1 VDVAQASRDA
11 TERALEQRE
20 AIRRQAEEALGTAEA
35 QKQEAWQ
42 ALDRMNA
49 DLDRAL
55 DRAVRAEYRLHSLQ
69 AKAGP
74 SQLDRDLQ
82 VHTPIPRMIV
92 CFGSELRHIQVSAGA
107 GGGGAKGIE
116 AKYLQGPM
124 RLGTQSR
131 RNLSHG
137 TLVKSVTI

>member
-1 VDVAQASRDA
+1 V
-11 TERALEQRE
+11 EQRE

-69 AKAGP
+69 AKTGP
-74 SQLDRDLQ
+74 SEIDRDLK
-82 VHTPIPRMIV
+82 V
-92 CFGSELRHIQVSAGA
+92 
-107 GGGGAKGIE
+107 
-116 AKYLQGPM
+116 
-124 RLGTQSR
+124 
-131 RNLSHG
+131 
-137 TLVKSVTI
+137 